1 MLQQNL
7 NLQEALD
14 LVPSELLYN
23 FVIDDT
29 KKHYVYIHS
38 GKDSLFCVGLNR
50 YHSYSFGK
58 ATENE
63 NHCFIESDKIT
74 VGFIDGKLDIR
85 SI

>member
-29 KKHYVYIHS
+29 KKHYIPMYY
-38 GKDSLFCVGLNR
+38 G
-50 YHSYSFGK
+50 
-58 ATENE
+58 
-63 NHCFIESDKIT
+63 
-74 VGFIDGKLDIR
+74 
-85 SI
+85 